1 MYSSVIGKIEKAKRY
16 AEEKG
21 RVTFDSFVAEF
32 QGEND
37 NHRLEYRKGNLTC
50 SCLFFAGHSFC
61 SHSMA
66 LQRMLEDMLPASV
79 VPQA

>member
-21 RVTFDSFVAEF
+21 RVTFSSFVVTF
-32 QGEND
+32 HGEND
-37 NHRLEYRKGNLTC
+37 DHKVEYNDGNLTC
-50 SCLFFAGHSFC
+50 TCAFFAGRGFC

-66 LQRMLEDMLPASV
+66 LQRMLEEMLSPVEAPAN
-79 VPQA
+79 